1 MRRVMMMAAVL
12 TTGALVLAGCG
23 SDKDAGGSAG
33 GGGEKIKVGLAFD
46 VGGRGDKSFND
57 SAAAGIEKAKK
68 ELGVEAT
75 ELSPKED
82 GSDRQD
88 LLRRLAEQGFNPVIA
103 VGFLYTQDVEKV
115 AQEYPEV
122 TFACVDCGAKGPN
135 VANLVFAEEQGSFL
149 VGAAAALKTK
159 TNHIG
164 FIGGEEGALI
174 GKFQAGYEQGA
185 KAVKPDIKI
194 DVKYLAPE
202 GSSGAG
208 FRSPDKAKL
217 AAQAMY
223 QSGADIVYHAAGQ
236 SGGGVFQAA
245 KEAGKLAIGVDSD
258 QALTDPQYADVI
270 MTSMIK
276 RVDVAVFEFIKAVKE
291 GKKPSGFQKYD
302 LKVDG
307 VGYSTT
313 GGKIDD
319 IKAKLDEYKQ
329 KIVSGQIQVSDKPTS

>member
-1 MRRVMMMAAVL
+1 MRRVMMMAAVF
-12 TTGALVLAGCG
+12 TAGALVLAGCG
-23 SDKDAGGSAG
+23 SDEGAGGGAA
-33 GGGEKIKVGLAFD
+33 GGEKIKVGLAFD

-68 ELGVEAT
+68 ELGVEAI

-88 LLRRLAEQGFNPVIA
+88 LLRKLAEQGYNPVIG

-122 TFACVDCGAKGPN
+122 TFACVDCGAKGSN

-174 GKFQAGYEQGA
+174 RKFQAGYEQGA

-236 SGGGVFQAA
+236 SGGGLFQAA
-245 KEAGKLAIGVDSD
+245 KEAGKLAIGVDAD

-270 MTSMIK
+270 LTSMLK

-291 GKKPSGFQKYD
+291 GKKPTGFQKYD
-302 LKVDG
+302 LKLDG

-319 IKAKLDEYKQ
+319 VEAKLDEYKQ
-329 KIVSGQIQVSDKPTS
+329 KIVSGQIQVADQPTS